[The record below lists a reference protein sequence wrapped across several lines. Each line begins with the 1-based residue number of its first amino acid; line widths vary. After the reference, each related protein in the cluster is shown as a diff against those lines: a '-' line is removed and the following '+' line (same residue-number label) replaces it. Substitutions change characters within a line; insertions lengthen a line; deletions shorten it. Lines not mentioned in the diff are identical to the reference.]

1 MVRIRGGLFDTLKAV
16 GIMPSQVQSQFFTNI
31 YQQDNFTLSPV
42 LHALLDAHEKAI
54 LWNEEDQGEKDR
66 EGNRGG

>member
-1 MVRIRGGLFDTLKAV
+1 
-16 GIMPSQVQSQFFTNI
+16 MPSQVQSQFFTNI

-42 LHALLDAHEKAI
+42 LQALLDAHEKAI